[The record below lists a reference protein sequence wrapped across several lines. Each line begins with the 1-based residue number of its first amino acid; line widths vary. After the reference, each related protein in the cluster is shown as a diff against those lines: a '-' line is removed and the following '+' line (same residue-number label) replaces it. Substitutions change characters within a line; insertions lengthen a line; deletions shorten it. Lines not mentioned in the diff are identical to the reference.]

1 MKKKGGEKAVEYS
14 IGDVLRINGSEFNVI
29 GKITYRN
36 TVDGKCWDEYRLISV
51 VGKSEAWLSVDDV
64 YKEYSLSYVV
74 MSANL
79 NGFHEVDRG
88 VEVVVSAR
96 GNVDVDGGDT
106 ATFSE
111 FEDQAEERII
121 SQEIWDDG
129 AEYSEGFYIDPQDI
143 VFVKNDPKVTFFSG
157 RSSSGG
163 AVTKGKTIGTVI
175 MVLLII
181 GVFSLPIAVPVIS
194 SLMYNKS
201 ISSYLNESG
210 KYTYSTSIT
219 GKESQKADVYEA
231 MAGESVDS
239 VTRDIIDGIKGKTD
253 YVQEDSED
261 VGASVAILTADEYC
275 MIYLSSDGKVLVQVS
290 NRKYA
295 YTSDKDLY
303 HGTSRSRRYYRR
315 FYYSNGYN
323 SDSSRYSG
331 YSSPYSSFSDSTIS
345 YNSGDTY
352 NSYSSS
358 IRQSSIFSR
367 SSSGGGISSGK

>member
-129 AEYSEGFYIDPQDI
+129 AEYSEGF
-143 VFVKNDPKVTFFSG
+143 
-157 RSSSGG
+157 
-163 AVTKGKTIGTVI
+163 
-175 MVLLII
+175 
-181 GVFSLPIAVPVIS
+181 
-194 SLMYNKS
+194 
-201 ISSYLNESG
+201 
-210 KYTYSTSIT
+210 
-219 GKESQKADVYEA
+219 
-231 MAGESVDS
+231 
-239 VTRDIIDGIKGKTD
+239 
-253 YVQEDSED
+253 
-261 VGASVAILTADEYC
+261 
-275 MIYLSSDGKVLVQVS
+275 
-290 NRKYA
+290 
-295 YTSDKDLY
+295 
-303 HGTSRSRRYYRR
+303 
-315 FYYSNGYN
+315 
-323 SDSSRYSG
+323 
-331 YSSPYSSFSDSTIS
+331 
-345 YNSGDTY
+345 
-352 NSYSSS
+352 
-358 IRQSSIFSR
+358 
-367 SSSGGGISSGK
+367 